1 MAIRQLPAHLVNQIA
16 AGEVVERPSSVVKEL
31 LENSLDAG
39 ATRVELEL
47 EEAGIRLCRIRD
59 NGIGIPREE
68 LLVALARHAT
78 SKIESLDDLEHVAT
92 LGFRGEALPSIAS
105 VSRLTLTSRHRE
117 ASGGFAVSGDDA
129 GPGQAVPA
137 AHPPGTTVEV
147 RDLFFNTPARRRFLR
162 SERTEFAHV
171 RATIESIAL
180 SRGSVA
186 MRVEHNRRV
195 ILDLPPAATP
205 AALAGR
211 IAAVCGEDF
220 VRHSIAIE
228 HAAAGYSLHGWLAAP
243 THSRSQPDLQYLFLN
258 GRAIRD
264 KLLAG
269 AVRAA
274 YRDVLYRDRWPA
286 YVLYLEMDPAWVDVN
301 AHPAKHEVRFR
312 DPGRVRDFVRRAVE
326 QALAGQP
333 AVHPPG
339 DGYAAAGGPSFTGYR
354 VPAGAFGPAAPG
366 LPLGLPGPMIR
377 GTAPGSA
384 ALREAGAAYGDST
397 GSVDPATG
405 LPSLGFAIAQLHGIY
420 ILAET
425 ADGLVV
431 VDAHAAHERVTYERL
446 KAAIRQTA
454 VPSQALLLPVTLD
467 VTEAEAERAAHHAGL
482 VERCGFDLR
491 RTGPARL
498 TLLAVPVMLAE
509 DDVASLVRQLVASLH
524 DDMSVDE
531 LLGLL
536 DRCLADVACH
546 ASVRAH
552 RRLTIE
558 EMNSLLRAMEC
569 TPRSE
574 QCNHGRP
581 TRVALSLPEIDRLFS
596 RGR

>member
-1 MAIRQLPAHLVNQIA
+1 MPGMAIRQLPAHLVNQIA

-59 NGIGIPREE
+59 NGVGIPRDE
-68 LLVALARHAT
+68 LRVALARHAT
-78 SKIESLDDLEHVAT
+78 SKIESLEDLEQVAT

-117 ASGGFAVSGDDA
+117 APAGFAVTGEDS
-129 GPGQAVPA
+129 GPGAVVPA
-137 AHPPGTTVEV
+137 PHPPGTTVEV

-171 RATIESIAL
+171 RAAIESIAL

-186 MRVEHNRRV
+186 LRVEHNRRL
-195 ILDLPPAATP
+195 ILDLPPAPTITELAT
-205 AALAGR
+205 R
-211 IAAVCGEDF
+211 IGNVCGEEF
-220 VRHSIAIE
+220 VRHAVRIE
-228 HAAAGYSLHGWLAAP
+228 KEAAGCALSGWLSPP
-243 THSRSQPDLQYLFLN
+243 THARGQPDLQYLYLN

-326 QALAGQP
+326 EVLARQP
-333 AVHPPG
+333 AGPETGFGGSLADPVPRGGGGEHHS
-339 DGYAAAGGPSFTGYR
+339 AGL
-354 VPAGAFGPAAPG
+354 A
-366 LPLGLPGPMIR
+366 LGLPGA
-377 GTAPGSA
+377 APAVRDDA
-384 ALREAGAAYGDST
+384 APYDAGAAPPE
-397 GSVDPATG
+397 PAGG
-405 LPSLGFAIAQLHGIY
+405 LPPLGFAIAQLHGIY

-425 ADGLVV
+425 ARGLVV

-446 KAAIRQTA
+446 KAAIRQSD
-454 VPSQALLLPVTLD
+454 VPSQSLLLPVTLD
-467 VTEAEAERAAHHAGL
+467 VLEAEAEQAMHHVHL
-482 VERCGFDLR
+482 LERCGFDLR
-491 RTGPARL
+491 RTGPGRV
-498 TLLAVPVMLAE
+498 TLRAVPVLLAG
-509 DDVASLVRQLVASLH
+509 DDVAALVRKLLASLH
-524 DDMSVDE
+524 DELSVDE

-552 RRLTIE
+552 RRLTLD
-558 EMNSLLRAMEC
+558 EMNSLLRALER

-581 TRVALSLPEIDRLFS
+581 TRVALTLPELDRLFA

>member
-1 MAIRQLPAHLVNQIA
+1 MPIRQLPAHLVNQIA
-16 AGEVVERPSSVVKEL
+16 AGEVVERPASVVKEL

-59 NGIGIPREE
+59 DGAGIPRDE
-68 LLVALARHAT
+68 LPVALARHAT
-78 SKIESLDDLEHVAT
+78 SKIGSLEDLEQVAT

-105 VSRLTLTSRHRE
+105 VSRLKLTSRQRNSGDAYSVSGE
-117 ASGGFAVSGDDA
+117 DSGGP
-129 GPGQAVPA
+129 GPVAPA

-186 MRVEHNRRV
+186 LRVAHNERV
-195 ILDLPPAATP
+195 VLDLPAAGTQEEL
-205 AALAGR
+205 AAR
-211 IAAVCGEDF
+211 IGKVCGEEF
-220 VRHSIAIE
+220 VRHSIYLARE
-228 HAAAGYSLHGWLAAP
+228 AAGYALRGWIARP
-243 THSRSQPDLQYLFLN
+243 THARSQPDLQHIFLN

-264 KLLAG
+264 KVLAG

-286 YVLYLEMDPAWVDVN
+286 YVLYLDMDPAWVDVN

-312 DPGRVRDFVRRAVE
+312 DPGNVRDFVRRAVE
-326 QALAGQP
+326 EALARQDAVAGPVAPGGNWPASGHGAATADLDLVEGQP
-333 AVHPPG
+333 GH
-339 DGYAAAGGPSFTGYR
+339 GGSG
-354 VPAGAFGPAAPG
+354 GGAPG
-366 LPLGLPGPMIR
+366 LARDPGA
-377 GTAPGSA
+377 GYAVPGH
-384 ALREAGAAYGDST
+384 G
-397 GSVDPATG
+397 ATG
-405 LPSLGFAIAQLHGIY
+405 GTPVLGFALAQLHGVY
-420 ILAET
+420 ILAES
-425 ADGLVV
+425 AEGLVV
-431 VDAHAAHERVTYERL
+431 VDAHAAHERITYERL
-446 KAAIRQTA
+446 KATIRQSA
-454 VPSQALLLPVTLD
+454 VQSQSLLLPETLA
-467 VTEAEAERAAHHAGL
+467 VTEAEAERAAHHVAL
-482 VERCGFDLR
+482 LERCGFDLR
-491 RTGPARL
+491 RTGPDRV
-498 TLLAVPVMLAE
+498 TLHAVPAVLAG
-509 DDVASLVRQLVASLH
+509 DDAISLARRLVAGLH
-524 DDMSVDE
+524 DDIGFEE

-546 ASVRAH
+546 ASIRAN
-552 RRLTIE
+552 RRLSID
-558 EMNSLLRAMEC
+558 EMNSLLRDMER

-581 TRVALSLPEIDRLFS
+581 TRVALSLPELDRLFA